1 MFMEWDERFTT
12 GVEIVDRQHRGLIH
26 ILNGLY
32 EQIGKGRGETAIL
45 GVLGEFQR
53 YADYHFDT
61 EERLL
66 KKHAAVFRVQAA
78 HLASHDA
85 YRHRIEAL
93 RQRQQAGEAL
103 VPVQVMAFV
112 VNWWSGHILNDD
124 RIYVSLASREAAA
137 DARHLLLPTDGAPG

>member
-12 GVEIVDRQHRGLIH
+12 GVEIIDRQHRGLIH
-26 ILNGLY
+26 ILNRLY
-32 EQIGKGRGETAIL
+32 GQIGTGRGEAAIL

-66 KKHAAVFRVQAA
+66 KKHAVAFRAQAA
-78 HLASHDA
+78 HLASHDE
-85 YRHRIEAL
+85 YRRRIEAL

-103 VPVQVMAFV
+103 VAVQVMAFV
-112 VNWWSGHILNDD
+112 ADWWSGHILEDD
-124 RIYVSLASREAAA
+124 RIYESLASCEAAA
-137 DARHLLLPTDGAPG
+137 DAAHPLLPADGTPC